1 MLNVGLDLR
10 AVADPDDPAED
21 LLTVDSAQVQAG
33 LDKAA
38 AARATASSIF
48 LWQAVGGR
56 GW

>member
-10 AVADPDDPAED
+10 AVADPVDPTED
-21 LLTVDSAQVQAG
+21 LLTVDSAQAQAG

-38 AARATASSIF
+38 AILATASSIF
-48 LWQAVGGR
+48 LRQAVSGR